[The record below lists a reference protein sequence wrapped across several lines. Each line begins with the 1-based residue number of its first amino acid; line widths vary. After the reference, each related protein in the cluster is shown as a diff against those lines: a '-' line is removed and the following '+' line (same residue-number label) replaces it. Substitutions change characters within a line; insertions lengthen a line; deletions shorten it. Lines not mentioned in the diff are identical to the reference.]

1 MRWFTLTLGLVF
13 SLSGQPL
20 LAAEP
25 VSLDQLL
32 EQVKSGRA
40 EDAETNAERID
51 AFEANLA
58 RQRELLDDA
67 QAEQAALEKRSELLE
82 NRFEA
87 NETRIAE
94 LEETLN
100 NRLGSLKELFG
111 VIQQVAGDARGQFES
126 SLTQVQFPERTQF
139 LTELARKMGE
149 TNELASL
156 DDIERLWFEL
166 QREMTES
173 GKVVRFPAEVVS
185 ADGEQGQVEVTR
197 IGLFNVVADGK
208 YLEYVPETGRLVE
221 LPRQPPPR
229 FLSTASSLEN
239 TEEGLTPFALDPSR
253 GQLLSLLVEAPNLRE
268 RIDQGGFIGYIIIG
282 LGILALII
290 ALQRLITLALTSAR
304 VHKQMRDLD
313 QVGDN
318 ALGRVLKT
326 YHDNPR
332 ADVETLELKLEEAV
346 LKETPKFNR
355 LLMLLRIIS
364 VVAPLLG
371 LLGTVTGM
379 IITFQ
384 AISLFGTGDPKLM
397 AGGISQALVTTA
409 LGLTVAIPT
418 VLLHT
423 LVAGRAKRLTQILE
437 EQAAGIVAEHAEKHR
452 AAQLRQ
458 AVEAA

>member
-1 MRWFTLTLGLVF
+1 MRRFILVLLFGFTSTQ
-13 SLSGQPL
+13 SL
-20 LAAEP
+20 LAGEP

-32 EQVKSGRA
+32 EQVESGRA
-40 EDAETNAERID
+40 EDAETNAERIQ

-58 RQRELLDDA
+58 RQRELLNEA
-67 QAEQAALEKRSELLE
+67 QTEQAALERRSEFLE

-87 NETRIAE
+87 NETEIAE

-126 SLTQVQFPERTQF
+126 SLTQVQFPERTRF
-139 LTELARKMGE
+139 LTELAQQMGE

-156 DDIERLWFEL
+156 EDIEQLWFEL

-185 ADGEQGQVEVTR
+185 ADGEQVQQAVTR
-197 IGLFNVVADGK
+197 VGLFNAVADGK

-221 LPRQPPPR
+221 LPRQPSPR
-229 FLSTASSLEN
+229 FLSTAATLEN
-239 TEEGLTPFALDPSR
+239 ADEGLTPFALDPSR
-253 GQLLSLLVEAPNLRE
+253 GQLLSLLVQAPSLRE
-268 RIDQGGFIGYIIIG
+268 RIDQGGFIGYIILS
-282 LGILALII
+282 LGVLALII
-290 ALQRLITLALTSAR
+290 AVQRLVALAISSAR
-304 VHKQMRDLD
+304 VRSQMRDLD
-313 QVGDN
+313 HGGDN
-318 ALGRVLKT
+318 ALGRVLKV
-326 YHDNPR
+326 YHDNPKV
-332 ADVETLELKLEEAV
+332 DVETLELKLEEVV

-355 LLMLLRIIS
+355 MLMLLRIIS

-437 EQAAGIVAEHAEKHR
+437 EQAAGIVAEHAEEHR